1 MLARTQR
8 LKTIRTWLL
17 KGECEAG
24 IKIERKSKDYR
35 LEGGQGRKRGESKAI
50 DWRREVKTDLC
61 ADAKTPVLLEL
72 FDALAQSLG
81 LQNTL
86 EKDDGGAMKG
96 GGTGVEE

>member
-1 MLARTQR
+1 M
-8 LKTIRTWLL
+8 
-17 KGECEAG
+17 
-24 IKIERKSKDYR
+24 
-35 LEGGQGRKRGESKAI
+35 
-50 DWRREVKTDLC
+50 DWRREVRTDLC

-96 GGTGVEE
+96 GGTRVEE